1 MPGLCVNDSRP
12 KKPEG
17 AGNAGRPLHPQ
28 PRVQTWDFSTAPQ
41 TYYLNITGNSNNFS
55 GFGVV
60 GSAANITN
68 NAFTFFSY
76 PITLNA
82 NLGGATYTNNGTI
95 WVGEGSAQTAN
106 ITNSANLVIRI
117 MRSGCPCHLL
127 RRKSVPSGYGGDRLA
142 ARYDLSDDPCLVL
155 VAPRSP
161 ATCTGEHLKP
171 MKRLSDS
178 IIHCVHSKPNG
189 YQNHQT
195 RRSGHHQEGD
205 LGTPLTIKKHLGLF
219 SHHEGKGYWLAGTPL
234 PPTARD
240 LLSGEKSLGDIL
252 GEALVEAA

>member
-1 MPGLCVNDSRP
+1 MRISVARLIPTTER
-12 KKPEG
+12 
-17 AGNAGRPLHPQ
+17 
-28 PRVQTWDFSTAPQ
+28 
-41 TYYLNITGNSNNFS
+41 S
-55 GFGVV
+55 G
-60 GSAANITN
+60 S
-68 NAFTFFSY
+68 
-76 PITLNA
+76 
-82 NLGGATYTNNGTI
+82 
-95 WVGEGSAQTAN
+95 ERGSAQTAN

-127 RRKSVPSGYGGDRLA
+127 RRKSVPSGYGRDRLA

-205 LGTPLTIKKHLGLF
+205 LGTPPTIKKHLGLF
-219 SHHEGKGYWLAGTPL
+219 SHPKARLLACRHATP
-234 PPTARD
+234 TDSAR

-252 GEALVEAA
+252 GEAL

>member
-1 MPGLCVNDSRP
+1 MRISVARLIPTTER
-12 KKPEG
+12 
-17 AGNAGRPLHPQ
+17 
-28 PRVQTWDFSTAPQ
+28 
-41 TYYLNITGNSNNFS
+41 S
-55 GFGVV
+55 G
-60 GSAANITN
+60 S
-68 NAFTFFSY
+68 
-76 PITLNA
+76 
-82 NLGGATYTNNGTI
+82 
-95 WVGEGSAQTAN
+95 ERGSAQPAN
-106 ITNSANLVIRI
+106 TTNSANLVIRI

-127 RRKSVPSGYGGDRLA
+127 RRKSVPSGYGRDRLA

-205 LGTPLTIKKHLGLF
+205 LGTPLTLNRHRGHVLRRIPDIARGVKNHVAA
-219 SHHEGKGYWLAGTPL
+219 HEQIDVGAQGKACRLAEL
-234 PPTARD
+234 DR
-240 LLSGEKSLGDIL
+240 IL
-252 GEALVEAA
+252 CFYRAGSRYPNPAPIFT